1 MPAAFDQDG
10 IHFLYPEN
18 WALEHAE
25 HEAGWTVAVESP
37 ETAFLTVSLRE
48 DRPSIEDLADA
59 ALATLR
65 EDYPNLDVESTAG
78 SFAGQPSVGHDVR
91 FFSLDLTNT
100 CRIRS
105 FRSGAGTVL
114 VLSQVNDLE
123 ERNALVLE
131 AICKSLTVD
140 DE

>member
-10 IHFLYPEN
+10 IRFLYPEN

-25 HEAGWTVAVESP
+25 HEAGWTVAVQSQ

-48 DRPSIEDLADA
+48 DRPSIEALADA

-65 EDYPNLDVESTAG
+65 EDYPELESDATAG
-78 SFAGQPSVGHDVR
+78 TFAGQPSVGHDVR

-105 FRSGAGTVL
+105 FRTAAGTVL

-123 ERNALVLE
+123 ERNALVME